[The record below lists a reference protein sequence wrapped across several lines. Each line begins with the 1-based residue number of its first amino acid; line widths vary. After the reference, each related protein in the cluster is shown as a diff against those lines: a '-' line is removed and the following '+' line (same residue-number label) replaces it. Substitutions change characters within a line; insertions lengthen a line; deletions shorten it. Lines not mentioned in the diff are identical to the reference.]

1 MMLPATYFS
10 SKNLAIIFV
19 TVNGLEVILRQIIIK
34 LEEYL
39 KHHGEDSL
47 KKIDS
52 YLSLLYMI
60 LNNSSSSPEFSH

>member
-47 KKIDS
+47 KK
-52 YLSLLYMI
+52 LI
-60 LNNSSSSPEFSH
+60 LT